1 MMFRR
6 AQGDWASVGG
16 LLNSRKLYLILLPW
30 VKIELFI
37 GKPLGNGFPMAAVIC
52 TEEIAESFNNGM
64 EYFNTFAGS

>member
-1 MMFRR
+1 
-6 AQGDWASVGG
+6 
-16 LLNSRKLYLILLPW
+16 LYLILLPW